1 MAGLPIP
8 ARRVSIAQ
16 QEAAMTPYSPA
27 SFKPLNFHDAVP
39 RFPALQ
45 NPSGPPQ
52 DRKG

>member
-1 MAGLPIP
+1 LPIP
-8 ARRVSIAQ
+8 AQWVSIGK

-27 SFKPLNFHDAVP
+27 SFKPLTFQDALP

-45 NPSGPPQ
+45 HASAPAQ